1 MSTATNVSV
10 CGLKLNDYYASCVH
24 WQAWIKKQSLFLPC
38 RGPKQTSHVG
48 SCCKLS
54 LLAPHVSCTLKYKK
68 KQKNINN
75 KVYKNSVVTLL
86 SAIVYFTTGN
96 TANFSANQLFRQ
108 GHLYKPLIIFGIGY
122 RAFTYHATEIRGS
135 K

>member
-1 MSTATNVSV
+1 M
-10 CGLKLNDYYASCVH
+10 
-24 WQAWIKKQSLFLPC
+24 Q
-38 RGPKQTSHVG
+38 
-48 SCCKLS
+48 
-54 LLAPHVSCTLKYKK
+54 K

-75 KVYKNSVVTLL
+75 KVYKNSVVALL
-86 SAIVYFTTGN
+86 SAIVYFTPGN
-96 TANFSANQLFRQ
+96 MANFSANQLFKQ